1 MALIRFRDS
10 GPKPYGAV
18 GAYEMLPC
26 TSQTPVPDLSLG
38 NRSSLLFLFRYSMMV
53 KSGVAALHVH
63 LVLENFSSYETL
75 AQPAGL

>member
-1 MALIRFRDS
+1 MYLLNENS
-10 GPKPYGAV
+10 
-18 GAYEMLPC
+18 
-26 TSQTPVPDLSLG
+26 G
-38 NRSSLLFLFRYSMMV
+38 NRSNLLFLLVLSMMV